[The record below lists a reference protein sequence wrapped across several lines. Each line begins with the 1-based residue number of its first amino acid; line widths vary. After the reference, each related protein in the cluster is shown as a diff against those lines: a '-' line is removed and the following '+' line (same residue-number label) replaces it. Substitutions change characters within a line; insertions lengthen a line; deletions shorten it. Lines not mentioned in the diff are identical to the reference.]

1 MNGNIIG
8 TDTDTGIANQ
18 ATSVYGASWNAL
30 HTPAYDSASM
40 DFKNSQREAYVADAD
55 LLAINEL
62 LLIQS
67 RSRNVSRNNP
77 IVTSAEDK
85 YVAKLGS
92 IKVNFKNPDGTEHK
106 LMQELWDE
114 FADDPN
120 LDGKG
125 NLCTNQAVWNHDRFQ
140 SGEAIIRMIIKQK
153 DNSNRIPLKLQ
164 SIESEYLDV
173 TYMGFSDP
181 ELSQLPFGTTRYGIT
196 FDDYNKPIFY
206 NFWSDRHYGI
216 RNVNTTPWQ
225 HVKVPAEDV
234 CHIFERRR
242 SNQWR
247 GTPVVSSLLSTIY
260 EITDLTDATVA
271 KQLAAAA
278 ISWIVEQPDGSPL
291 NAPGSIR
298 TAGNTMPTDLERK
311 LFFVANGGQVQYTNP
326 GEKFQLVQSS
336 DIGNNLTSLLKHQL
350 QTIAA
355 GYGIPYYMLTGDT
368 EGLNFSSIQGIL
380 LEFRN
385 RLEYIHHYINLPDG
399 LDRIVKRFTAI
410 ANIMYPETVTA
421 KPSYQFPKNYGVD
434 MLKDYQGNVLGM
446 QSGQTTL
453 KRVMDENHLTEEE
466 VLQDQALKE
475 KLGLVGLTDLPTSAN
490 MTQNNN
496 TPQRDT
502 TSN

>member
-1 MNGNIIG
+1 MNGDIIG
-8 TDTDTGIANQ
+8 TDTPQTESAY
-18 ATSVYGASWNAL
+18 SASWNAL
-30 HTPAYDSASM
+30 RTPAYDSASM
-40 DFKNSQREAYVADAD
+40 DYKNSQREAYIGDAD

-77 IVTSAEDK
+77 VVTSAEDK

-106 LMQELWDE
+106 LMQELWEE
-114 FADDPN
+114 FAADPN
-120 LDGKG
+120 LDSKG
-125 NLCTNQAVWNHDRFQ
+125 TICTNQAVWNHDRFQ
-140 SGEAIIRMIIKQK
+140 SGEAIVRMVIKAK
-153 DNSNRIPLKLQ
+153 DNLNRIPLKLQ
-164 SIESEYLDV
+164 SIESEYLDI

-196 FDDYNKPIFY
+196 FDEYNKPVYY
-206 NFWSDRHYGI
+206 NFWTERHYGI
-216 RNVNTTPWQ
+216 KNTVTNPWL
-225 HVKVPAEDV
+225 HVKVPAEDI

-247 GTPVVSSLLSTIY
+247 GIPVIAPLLSTIY
-260 EITDLTDATVA
+260 ELTDLTDATVA

-278 ISWIVEQPDGSPL
+278 ISWIIEQPDGSPL
-291 NAPGSIR
+291 NAPGSVR
-298 TAGNTMPTDLERK
+298 TAGNTMPTDLQRK
-311 LFFVANGGQVQYTNP
+311 LFFLANGGQVQYTNP

-336 DIGNNLTSLLKHQL
+336 DIGSNLTSLLKHQL

-368 EGLNFSSIQGIL
+368 SELSFSAIQGIL

-399 LDRIVKRFTAI
+399 LDKIVKRFMAI
-410 ANIMYPETVTA
+410 AKVMFPEVGDVTV
-421 KPSYQFPKNYGVD
+421 SYQFPKNYGVD

-453 KRVMDENHLTEEE
+453 KKVMDENHLTEEE
-466 VLQDQALKE
+466 IMQDQALKE
-475 KLGLVGLTDLPTSAN
+475 KLGFVGLADLPTTAS
-490 MTQNNN
+490 MTQNNS
-496 TPQRDT
+496 TPQKDS
-502 TSN
+502 TSS